1 MSKRIDWNLKMVR
14 SREARELL
22 PKQTQAS
29 TRTDWGKIRVGHLD
43 TGYTPGTRCSAIGI
57 RAVNGWT

>member
-1 MSKRIDWNLKMVR
+1 MNKRIDWNLKMVR

-22 PKQTQAS
+22 PKQTQAP

-43 TGYTPGTRCSAIGI
+43 TGYTRNDVFGDF
-57 RAVNGWT
+57 